1 MQAVTRLLS
10 VAADLQ
16 GPDVVRRRLVSEA
29 RDFFGVMRVVLLE
42 VGESDGR
49 VQAVASSPSVGMAR
63 RPLTVADMPPL
74 ELLLRQ
80 GLPALLAQHAE
91 AEAIDRA
98 LGSDGS
104 VGTALLLP
112 MRAGSSVRHVL
123 LLLDADTRDFS
134 EIEIGV
140 AGSFAA
146 AAAASLAQMSL
157 AEEHAEQVAQQ
168 GALARA
174 AKTLNES
181 LDLNRVLAR
190 ICSEAASILDG
201 DNAAIFRGDAN
212 GLTVE
217 AVHGI
222 APEAI
227 GYRVAPGVGLSG
239 KVAQLD
245 RPLITND
252 YQELTSRPDEAL
264 FGQVRSCVAV
274 PMHWDGKLRGVL
286 AVGYH
291 RRRRVTREDMNLL
304 EAFGELGAAAC
315 RNASAHAGLAQV
327 ARTDGLTGCLNH
339 TAMQHMLRREIERCQ
354 RTGHRLSLILID
366 LDDFKQ
372 VNEEHGHLAGDEVL
386 RRVGGAL
393 RSTVRPYDLVARYG
407 GDEFAIVAIEA
418 DEQAAAELARRSLD
432 GVERALEDDEAVRG
446 ASGASAG
453 VAEWEPDQ
461 TPTVVID
468 NADRALLHGK
478 QHRGRNSVVVA
489 SDLSAGLHALP
500 ARRQPTP
507 PTIQHGGD
515 EVGWPDQGRDAAW
528 PDQGREQT
536 ERLRVRTRQLSL
548 ANALGTR
555 LSAMTDPQQILD
567 AAVDELHRAFGY
579 FLCAIVRIRGDN
591 YVEAVVRRG
600 QALPRV
606 GGRPTAQPRAAGVI
620 GRCLRERRPVIIGDV
635 REEPG
640 YVAKPETEDVRAEL
654 VVPLWMGD
662 ELWGAIDVEE
672 VRPHAFD
679 EDDARLVQ
687 TVADQVGSA
696 LRSAMLYERLDS
708 AYIGTAQALATAL
721 ETGDRQ
727 TNGRE
732 ASGDA
737 RAMVERA
744 TAIGRRFGMTEE
756 EVRALR
762 LAAIFHDIGK
772 IAVSETVLNK
782 QGPLTDEERLQVE
795 RHAIAG
801 ERILS
806 SVDFLEDVR
815 PLVRHAHERWDGTGY
830 PDGLAGEDI
839 PLGARIVH
847 ACDAYEAMTA
857 GRPYRQ
863 PLSSDEARD
872 QLAAGAGTQFDRR
885 VVTALLEVLD
895 GDAPPEQSPGGERRA
910 AELGRA

>member
-1 MQAVTRLLS
+1 MRAVTRLLS

-29 RDFFGVMRVVLLE
+29 RDFFDVMRVVLLE
-42 VGESDGR
+42 VGESDSR
-49 VQAVASSPSVGMAR
+49 VEAVASSPSVGLTR
-63 RPLTVADMPPL
+63 RPLAIADVPPL

-80 GLPALLAQHAE
+80 GLPALLAQREE
-91 AEAIDRA
+91 AQRIDRA
-98 LGSDGS
+98 LGSEGAGA
-104 VGTALLLP
+104 VLLLP
-112 MRAGSSVRHVL
+112 MRAGSTVRHVL
-123 LLLDADTRDFS
+123 LLLDSEERDFS
-134 EIEIGV
+134 EVEIGV

-146 AAAASLAQMSL
+146 AAAASLAQMRL
-157 AEEHAEQVAQQ
+157 AEDHAAQVAQQ
-168 GALARA
+168 AALARA

-181 LDLNRVLAR
+181 LDLNRVLVR

-201 DNAAIFRGDAN
+201 DNAVIYRGDVS

-217 AVHGI
+217 AVYGI
-222 APEAI
+222 APEAV

-252 YQELTSRPDEAL
+252 YQELTSKPDAAF
-264 FGQVRSCVAV
+264 FGEVRSCVAV

-286 AVGYH
+286 AVGFH

-304 EAFGELGAAAC
+304 EAFGELAAAAC

-339 TAMQHMLRREIERCQ
+339 TAMQHMLRREIERCE

-393 RSTVRPYDLVARYG
+393 RTTVRPYDLVARYG

-418 DEQAAAELARRSLD
+418 DEQVAADLARRALI
-432 GVERALEDDEAVRG
+432 GVERALEDDDSVRG
-446 ASGASAG
+446 ACGASAG
-453 VAEWEPDQ
+453 VAEWEPEQ
-461 TPTVVID
+461 SPTMVID

-478 QHRGRNSVVVA
+478 QHRGRKAVVVF
-489 SDLSAGLHALP
+489 SDLPAGLQPVP
-500 ARRQPTP
+500 ARRP
-507 PTIQHGGD
+507 PAPPAVASAG
-515 EVGWPDQGRDAAW
+515 EEPAWLVEGRDAAW

-536 ERLRVRTRQLSL
+536 ERLRIRTRQLAL
-548 ANALGTR
+548 ANGLGTR
-555 LSAMTDPQQILD
+555 LSAMTDPQEIIEV
-567 AAVDELHRAFGY
+567 AVEELHRAFGY
-579 FLCAIVRIRGDN
+579 FLCAIVQLREDN
-591 YVEAVVRRG
+591 YVEAVARRG
-600 QALPRV
+600 QALPQV

-620 GRCLRERRPVIIGDV
+620 GRCLRERRPVIVGDV

-640 YVAKPETEDVRAEL
+640 YVAKPETADVRSEL
-654 VVPLWMGD
+654 VVPLWVGD
-662 ELWGAIDVEE
+662 ELWGAIDLEE
-672 VRPHAFD
+672 ARADAFD

-721 ETGDRQ
+721 EAGDRD
-727 TNGRE
+727 
-732 ASGDA
+732 ASGS
-737 RAMVERA
+737 RAMVEWA
-744 TAIGRRFGMTEE
+744 TAVGRRLGMGQED
-756 EVRALR
+756 VRTLR

-772 IAVSETVLNK
+772 ASVSDSVLNK
-782 QGPLTDEERLQVE
+782 RGPLNEEERRQVE
-795 RHAIAG
+795 HHAVVG

-830 PDGLAGEDI
+830 PDSLAGEDI

-847 ACDAYEAMTA
+847 VCDAYEAMTS
-857 GRPYRQ
+857 GRPYRD
-863 PLSSDEARD
+863 PLSSSDARA
-872 QLAAGAGTQFDRR
+872 QLMMGAGTQFDRQ
-885 VVTALLEVLD
+885 VVAALLDELD
-895 GDAPPEQSPGGERRA
+895 GDAPPEPSPGGDRRA
-910 AELGRA
+910 AALRRP

>member
-16 GPDVVRRRLVSEA
+16 GPAVVRRRLVAEA
-29 RDFFGVMRVVLLE
+29 CQFFDVMRVVLLA
-42 VGESDGR
+42 VGENDGS
-49 VQAVASSPSVGMAR
+49 VEAVATSTSGTAAR
-63 RPLTVADMPPL
+63 RTLGVGDLPPV

-80 GLPALLAQHAE
+80 GLPALLTQRAE
-91 AEAIDRA
+91 AEALDRS
-98 LGSDGS
+98 LGGDGDAGS
-104 VGTALLLP
+104 ALLLP
-112 MRAGSSVRHVL
+112 MRAGSDVRHVL
-123 LLLDADTRDFS
+123 LLLDSEGRGFS
-134 EIEIGV
+134 EVEIGV
-140 AGSFAA
+140 ASSFAA
-146 AAAASLAQMSL
+146 AAAASLAQLRLS
-157 AEEHAEQVAQQ
+157 EEHAEQVAQQ
-168 GALARA
+168 AALARA

-181 LDLNRVLAR
+181 LDLNRVLVQ

-201 DNAAIFRGDAN
+201 DNAVIYRGDAN

-222 APEAI
+222 VPEAI

-252 YQELTSRPDEAL
+252 YRELSSKPDEAF
-264 FGQVRSCVAV
+264 FGAVRSCVAV

-291 RRRRVTREDMNLL
+291 RRHRVTREDMKLL
-304 EAFGELGAAAC
+304 EAFGELAAAAC

-339 TAMQHMLRREIERCQ
+339 TAMQHMLRREIDRCE

-407 GDEFAIVAIEA
+407 GDEFAVVAIEA
-418 DEQAAAELARRSLD
+418 DEREAAELA
-432 GVERALEDDEAVRG
+432 ERALAGIARALKDGDDVHS

-453 VAEWEPDQ
+453 VAEWEPAQ
-461 TPTVVID
+461 SPAAVID

-478 QHRGRNSVVVA
+478 QHRGRGSVVVF
-489 SDLSAGLHALP
+489 SGLP
-500 ARRQPTP
+500 AELIPAAAPEPSTLP
-507 PTIQHGGD
+507 IVVLPA
-515 EVGWPDQGRDAAW
+515 EAPWPEQERETAW

-555 LSAMTDPQQILD
+555 VAAMTEPQQILD

-579 FLCAIVRIRGDN
+579 FLCAIVRLREDN
-591 YVEAVVRRG
+591 YVEAVARKG
-600 QALPRV
+600 KALPHG
-606 GGRPTAQPRAAGVI
+606 GGRPSAQPRAAGVI
-620 GRCLRERRPVIIGDV
+620 GRCLRERRPVIVSDV
-635 REEPG
+635 RDEPG
-640 YVAKPETEDVRAEL
+640 YVATPETEDVRAEL
-654 VVPLWMGD
+654 VVPLWVGE

-672 VRPHAFD
+672 IHAGAFD

-708 AYIGTAQALATAL
+708 AYFGTAQALATAL
-721 ETGDRQ
+721 ETGDRDS
-727 TNGRE
+727 TG
-732 ASGDA
+732 A
-737 RAMVERA
+737 RAEVVGWA
-744 TAIGRRFGMTEE
+744 AAVGRRLGMTED

-772 IAVSETVLNK
+772 VSVSDELLNK
-782 QGPLTDEERLQVE
+782 RGPLTDDERRQVE
-795 RHAIAG
+795 RHVIVG

-806 SVDFLEDVR
+806 SVDFLDDVR

-830 PDGLAGEDI
+830 PDGLAGEEI

-847 ACDAYEAMTA
+847 ACDSYEAMTA
-857 GRPYRQ
+857 GRPYRAA
-863 PLSSDEARD
+863 LSDAEARE
-872 QLAAGAGTQFDRR
+872 QLAAGAGSQFDRR
-885 VVTALLEVLD
+885 VVGALLEVLD
-895 GDAPPEQSPGGERRA
+895 GSGDSAEQAAIGSGTRRRSGV
-910 AELGRA
+910 LS